1 MYLSYF
7 DLKSLP
13 FKTTPDLDLFF
24 KNGSRDEI
32 LEALIYT
39 VTRGDGIIKV
49 TGEVGSGKT
58 MLLRLLASKLPSQ
71 FEVVYINSPN
81 LSAMDIILY
90 ICSELKVPVSHS
102 DHKFTLTNAL
112 NHKLLELHSMGRKVV
127 MLVDEAQSMT
137 YDGLEELR
145 LLSNIETDKHKL
157 LQIVLFGQPE
167 LDVAIENPKIRQLKS
182 RISYNIYVPPL
193 SAEDV
198 QGYLNHRMRKCGYTG
213 LDVFNLSVSKRIQK
227 ITGGLPRNI
236 NIVADKLLMILF
248 GSGDKVVCRKHL
260 KNISKF
266 EFDSKTTEG
275 NGMHYIFAFLIL
287 SSILV
292 SVYLLMQFNK
302 NDIAD
307 SIPLVMNNAYESSVL
322 NDKDENQLY
331 LNSLLEKKIL
341 PSEKQLVDLTDS
353 DSDFGN
359 SEANKT
365 DNSVLPEEL
374 GISRINYRIEN
385 PSAILNDK
393 EELLEILSYHSIAR
407 DWLLSLDDR
416 YVIQLSTR
424 HIRSLDTILTF
435 FNESILNPKLLYIL
449 IDYNQNKDIYRLKVF
464 YKSSSNFSSL
474 QQELVN
480 LPKKLKGSG
489 PYIITTKQLVQ
500 NLQYT
505 DLKLQ
510 EIGIINE

>member
-1 MYLSYF
+1 MYQSYF

-13 FKTTPDLDLFF
+13 FKTTPDLELFY
-24 KNGSRDEI
+24 KNGSREEI

-81 LSAMDIILY
+81 LSAMDIVLY
-90 ICSELKVPVSHS
+90 ICSELKIPISNS

-193 SAEDV
+193 SSEDV
-198 QGYLNHRMRKCGYTG
+198 QAYLNHRMRKCGYTG
-213 LDVFNLSVSKRIQK
+213 LDVFGLPISKKIQK
-227 ITGGLPRNI
+227 ITDGLPRNI
-236 NIVADKLLMILF
+236 NILADKLLMILF
-248 GSGDKVVCRKHL
+248 GSGDKVVTDKHL
-260 KNISKF
+260 RSISRYEFNSRDAESDYLNYILLSVVFIVLITVVVYLFIPSKDIGLVPANTVLIEQSNGYKQTSKIVEQATVGKLPKEDSQAVVQKLLNISNTNKG
-266 EFDSKTTEG
+266 EIKLIGGDKING
-275 NGMHYIFAFLIL
+275 NR
-287 SSILV
+287 SS
-292 SVYLLMQFNK
+292 
-302 NDIAD
+302 
-307 SIPLVMNNAYESSVL
+307 ET
-322 NDKDENQLY
+322 
-331 LNSLLEKKIL
+331 
-341 PSEKQLVDLTDS
+341 KQT
-353 DSDFGN
+353 
-359 SEANKT
+359 
-365 DNSVLPEEL
+365 
-374 GISRINYRIEN
+374 NYRIEN

-393 EELLEILSYHSIAR
+393 EALLKILSYHSKAR
-407 DWLLSLDDR
+407 DWLLNLDDG

-435 FNESILNPKLLYIL
+435 FDETVIDPKSLYIL
-449 IDYNQNKDIYRLKVF
+449 IDYNKDKDVYRLKVF
-464 YKSSSNFSSL
+464 YKSSVNFKSL
-474 QQELVN
+474 QQELVS
-480 LPKKLKGSG
+480 LPKRLKRSG

-500 NLQYT
+500 NLHST
-505 DLKLQ
+505 DLKLK